1 MLPNSKL
8 KPEKL
13 EEALVPDDSGD
24 VEEVD
29 AVDAV
34 DGDVGEDGLN
44 AVLRRR
50 SDARGWSGWNR
61 EEGIVAVVG
70 VRFVMV
76 RVVVLLLKPR
86 SHAKAV
92 YNDGCFDVF

>member
-13 EEALVPDDSGD
+13 EDALVPDDSGD
-24 VEEVD
+24 VDE
-29 AVDAV
+29 VDAV
-34 DGDVGEDGLN
+34 DGDAGEDGLN

-61 EEGIVAVVG
+61 EEGIVTVVG
-70 VRFVMV
+70 VRFVRV
-76 RVVVLLLKPR
+76 RVVVVVDTSQSRQGNIQKWL
-86 SHAKAV
+86 
-92 YNDGCFDVF
+92 F